1 MIFAMAEDPDTKA
14 KRRRRIKESF
24 PPPLNEI
31 ALRHVDSVQAL
42 SESHRTILAS
52 VLQKIGVHY
61 LANCL
66 IALKNH
72 GVSIQDEVTLI
83 GYVEGPDVPQPAA
96 NVPLVE
102 EEDDISEDANFL
114 ARLLTACYP
123 DMPVSSAN
131 ALVASEVMAGALR
144 VVIATRRALEDAK
157 SDFVISALFTL
168 FEERLNA
175 IKQTINSNPAFVKAI
190 QHSRPDWNT
199 KN

>member
-1 MIFAMAEDPDTKA
+1 MAEDPDTKA

-42 SESHRTILAS
+42 SEFQRSILAS
-52 VLQKIGVHY
+52 TLQRIGVRY
-61 LANCL
+61 LVNCL
-66 IALKNH
+66 IALKNQ
-72 GVSIQDEVTLI
+72 GMSIQDEATLI
-83 GYVEGPDVPQPAA
+83 GYVEGSQLPA
-96 NVPLVE
+96 NIPLVE
-102 EEDDISEDANFL
+102 DEEGISEDADFL
-114 ARLLTACYP
+114 AKLLTTCYP

-131 ALVASEVMAGALR
+131 ALVASEVMAGALC

-190 QHSRPDWNT
+190 QHSHPDWNT